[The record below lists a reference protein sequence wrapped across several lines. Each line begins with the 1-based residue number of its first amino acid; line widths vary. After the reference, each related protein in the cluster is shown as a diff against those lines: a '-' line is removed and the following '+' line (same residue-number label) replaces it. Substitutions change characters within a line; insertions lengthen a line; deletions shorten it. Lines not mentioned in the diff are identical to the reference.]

1 MLKEFGQYHSIKE
14 HSRFGKISVDLGFIN
29 EDQLKTALDE
39 QVKNNISDK
48 PHINLGNILL
58 SKKWITYEQ
67 ILAVLDEIRKKEHN
81 VSDFILAIKR
91 DIRVICFVVLLIAF
105 VLAFLNL
112 SFLSE
117 ILNYLHPFSVGILFF
132 AVFGLISISFFSSR
146 HIARK
151 SIEEL
156 EEYDRRMRGIL
167 NSMHK
172 EVEDRKKREDEIL
185 FQSQQDWEG
194 TFNTI
199 NDLITIHDKD
209 FNIIHSNHAAKK
221 TLQLPDLEVNKEV
234 KCFKYFH
241 GTDVPPE
248 YCPSYRCFETKLPAS
263 FEMFEPHL
271 KKYVEMRIIPRF
283 NADKQITGLIH
294 IVRDI
299 TERKKS
305 EEKYHSLVDSTDDS
319 VYLIDRDYNYLFI
332 NKQHLLRLG
341 LSEEQYM
348 NRAYSE
354 FHSPKETEL
363 FIQKAD
369 KVFKSGESFQYDYK
383 SFRDGRCFLQTIS
396 PVRDLNNKTTSVTVI
411 SKDISMLKHA
421 EEMLYSMSITD
432 ELTGLYN
439 RRGFLALSEQQ
450 LKLAAR
456 DNKKMFLMSA
466 DLDFLKLIND
476 TVGHTRGDMA
486 IMSIANILK
495 KSFRDSDIVA
505 RIGGDEFVVF
515 GVNTP
520 EINIETLVDRLR
532 ENINVHNYKSNEPLE
547 ELSLSYGFAS
557 YDPEHPCSIE
567 ELLTNADK
575 LMYED
580 KRKKR

>member
-1 MLKEFGQYHSIKE
+1 
-14 HSRFGKISVDLGFIN
+14 
-29 EDQLKTALDE
+29 
-39 QVKNNISDK
+39 
-48 PHINLGNILL
+48 
-58 SKKWITYEQ
+58 
-67 ILAVLDEIRKKEHN
+67 
-81 VSDFILAIKR
+81 
-91 DIRVICFVVLLIAF
+91 
-105 VLAFLNL
+105 
-112 SFLSE
+112 
-117 ILNYLHPFSVGILFF
+117 
-132 AVFGLISISFFSSR
+132 
-146 HIARK
+146 
-151 SIEEL
+151 
-156 EEYDRRMRGIL
+156 
-167 NSMHK
+167 
-172 EVEDRKKREDEIL
+172 
-185 FQSQQDWEG
+185 
-194 TFNTI
+194 
-199 NDLITIHDKD
+199 
-209 FNIIHSNHAAKK
+209 
-221 TLQLPDLEVNKEV
+221 
-234 KCFKYFH
+234 
-241 GTDVPPE
+241 
-248 YCPSYRCFETKLPAS
+248 
-263 FEMFEPHL
+263 
-271 KKYVEMRIIPRF
+271 
-283 NADKQITGLIH
+283 
-294 IVRDI
+294 
-299 TERKKS
+299 
-305 EEKYHSLVDSTDDS
+305 
-319 VYLIDRDYNYLFI
+319 
-332 NKQHLLRLG
+332 
-341 LSEEQYM
+341 M